1 MDALMNARLQ
11 LMFRVSLALVAMLAL
26 CQCSL
31 LDRVVNSSAVI
42 YALPPQEK
50 MPSVLSNPE
59 KLTPAGPVI
68 SFPPNRFLLTA
79 RQRAQLQT
87 LGEQWRESPP
97 QVIIAGFARRGTPSG
112 YARSLS
118 QRRAES
124 VRQVFI
130 EQGIDAAHLHST
142 GFGHDQPGV
151 SSEDAVK
158 IYIVAQ

>member
-1 MDALMNARLQ
+1 MDALMNARFQFMSRL
-11 LMFRVSLALVAMLAL
+11 SLALIAMLTL

-50 MPSVLSNPE
+50 MPSLLTHPD

-68 SFPPNRFLLTA
+68 TFSPNRFLLTA
-79 RQRAQLQT
+79 RQRAQLQA
-87 LGEQWRESPP
+87 LGEQWKEETPHLLI
-97 QVIIAGFARRGTPSG
+97 VGFARRGTPAG
-112 YARSLS
+112 YARALS

-142 GFGHDQPGV
+142 GYGHDQPGL
-151 SSEDAVK
+151 SSEDTVK
-158 IYIVAQ
+158 IYIAQ